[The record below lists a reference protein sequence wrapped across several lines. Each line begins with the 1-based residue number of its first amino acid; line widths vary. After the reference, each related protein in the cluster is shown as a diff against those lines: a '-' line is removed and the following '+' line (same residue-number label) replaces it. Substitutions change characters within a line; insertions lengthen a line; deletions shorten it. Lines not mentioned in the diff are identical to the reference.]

1 MNLPNKL
8 TLLRI
13 ILVPIIVI
21 IYYLGELGIINGT
34 FLNIAITN
42 WIILAIFGIASY
54 TDHLDGK
61 LARRDNL
68 ITTFGKFADPLPDKI
83 LV

>member
-21 IYYLGELGIINGT
+21 IPFFNILNDTIIFSLDNT
-34 FLNIAITN
+34 FSKTSFS
-42 WIILAIFGIASY
+42 LA
-54 TDHLDGK
+54 
-61 LARRDNL
+61 NL
-68 ITTFGKFADPLPDKI
+68 FCK
-83 LV
+83 